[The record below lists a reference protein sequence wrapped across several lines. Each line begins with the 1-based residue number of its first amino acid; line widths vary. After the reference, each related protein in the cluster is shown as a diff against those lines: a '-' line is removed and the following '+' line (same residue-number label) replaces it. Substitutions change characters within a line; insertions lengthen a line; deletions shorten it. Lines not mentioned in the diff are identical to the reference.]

1 MADLLIPTIKA
12 VRVGRDGPNVVVYD
26 AQTGQTYFNM
36 PWEAARDLGKAI
48 RLQAARAE
56 QTAKQPQV
64 IADQALLIRKGI
76 PLSLTPNP
84 EVFAE
89 AGKEAAHDRNLRR
102 YLPGG
107 VPSGVK
113 FGMPRLFGRR
123 PKAEDGNG
131 NRPA

>member
-1 MADLLIPTIKA
+1 MADLIIPTIKTVN
-12 VRVGRDGPNVVVYD
+12 VRREGDRVLLIQGGRTVLDLPWD
-26 AQTGQTYFNM
+26 A
-36 PWEAARDLGKAI
+36 AKDVAKAM

-56 QTAKQPQV
+56 QTAKVVQV